1 MKLEKILSLLNSF
14 EKNSLLKIIDSI
26 VSSKPQNIKQ
36 INEILSEGNKDIRS
50 LDNEIVSKVFKL
62 IEEEFTSFLKNEF
75 IKTTSQLDIIT
86 DIIIKDGNSLMR
98 QEWFSKLYDKE
109 IKLIEQKVKTLK
121 ENIFNEK
128 SDLEDYRKRD
138 YIIYKKC
145 LETAYSNDLLNNQD
159 KKITQEE
166 QSVLLTLAT
175 QLELSQE
182 EVKLLNYSILKIEK
196 QQIENIINDL
206 KNIGVLF
213 FSKKNNMVYIAD
225 EIIKILR
232 NIRGKEVADKYFR
245 RVLRNLSNTQIN
257 LICKK
262 HNLDSKLLIDEKIK
276 QIINTSPSFTGVL
289 SNDIFK
295 EGIKLTERKAF
306 FNEFC
311 EKSLQINSNLK
322 GSTLEEKISSLIIYF
337 ENIEKDEKIGIS
349 IDGFDKLLSDIKNQ
363 IPKVNEIIK
372 TEFELQ
378 DDNVLLSSFL
388 LNYNIKPR
396 DIIELIPQDDL
407 LNFCKTAE
415 IKTRGDLISNI
426 LEAYKDSENL
436 YLENYVNIAFRDLNT
451 LKENGLV
458 IKEAEIGLKFE
469 ELTRKIFETLGFIID
484 EDLRKKIN
492 TNKDIIDILINLG
505 NDELIIIECKTV
517 KESGYNKFS
526 TVSRQLKSYIN
537 TATKNN
543 FKVIKSLLV
552 APEFSDDFI
561 KECGLDYELNLSLI
575 DAKSLINIMEA
586 FKKSKLK
593 VFPYN
598 LLMRDVLIQE
608 ERIIKSISK

>member
-75 IKTTSQLDIIT
+75 IKTTSQFDIIT
-86 DIIIKDGNSLMR
+86 DILTRDGNSLMR

-121 ENIFNEK
+121 ENIINEK
-128 SDLEDYRKRD
+128 SDIDEHRKRD
-138 YIIYKKC
+138 YVIYKKC

-159 KKITQEE
+159 KKITQDE
-166 QSVLLTLAT
+166 QSILLTLAA

-262 HNLDSKLLIDEKIK
+262 HNLDSKLPTEEKIK

-295 EGIKLTERKAF
+295 EGTKLTERKIF
-306 FNEFC
+306 LNEFC

-349 IDGFDKLLSDIKNQ
+349 IDGFDKLLSDIKSQ

-396 DIIELIPQDDL
+396 DIIELIPQEDL

-436 YLENYVNIAFRDLNT
+436 YLENYVNIAYRDLNT

-469 ELTRKIFETLGFIID
+469 ELTRKIFESLGFIID

-492 TNKDIIDILINLG
+492 TNKDIIDILINLS
-505 NDELIIIECKTV
+505 NEELIIIECKTV